1 MELRFCILML
11 AGICAV
17 SFGQGAEKQR
27 PLLVKPPFTVLTTSE
42 PEKLYEA
49 NKQQFAQGAEALAG
63 TYKPGGRTNSDNA
76 AFYETLTNAIKIFEA
91 DGNQQCLEIAIAML
105 RAATLKFYN
114 MGDEQLAAQLDKEGA
129 FNPSN
134 IAMKEHCY
142 DLALLYHLTYDKRA
156 AYKAALVL
164 KRYAEVIRD
173 WPLRERS
180 YQREAKGD
188 PRYSQDDDRFRWRW
202 DASGLYG
209 EWIPGFVRRG
219 LPLVYAFDLVYDSGM
234 LEELE
239 AREAIEQ
246 MLRYHIEF
254 NETFVR
260 TYGNLDHYALIAYP
274 QYGILIPEPEYVHE
288 TVQWLDNLLHCG
300 FYVSGFWHEGSP
312 SYHKDITV
320 GLTQRVPSFVDGY
333 SDPPGFVSKLDG
345 TRYDNLKLSEKFAT
359 QFKRMWESLGKVT
372 LPNRICTV
380 IHDTSFPQ
388 QAWWMPP
395 KTHSNPKLL
404 GCMGHVIMAKGE
416 GANQQQAHLHFS
428 GMHGHEH
435 FDTLQIIAWNQ
446 GQEMISSTRYRP
458 LPDDAST
465 REWHSMAAG
474 QNTVVIDETN
484 QLSRLSSHRRKIRPE
499 DSMGFPDPRYRAY
512 GHGDSLTDGK
522 LRFFA
527 AQWAPVQMAEAEGE
541 EAYHDLADLYRRT
554 VAMVEID
561 EAHSYLVD
569 VFRVRGGKRHDWML
583 HGCLEY
589 PYGFESELDFD
600 PIEGIQHKY
609 IKNVKGADLD
619 EVSSFA
625 YVYENG
631 KQSRHWLVMPQGS
644 RLYTGEAPAMR
655 RRGLAPFSF
664 VRHDAYSSLFV
675 AVHEFWSEGEEP
687 SISSVQ
693 PMQMM
698 MADVMDAGV
707 HIELAD
713 GTRDLFVSCFDPNG
727 ETATICAAAG
737 TPLEVAGGAVHV
749 RLDADGNFSRAFA
762 TGISGLQV
770 GPVKLTDTPDAYTGI
785 VADTLRKESG
795 DAVDA
800 LHTQAALPTDG
811 RLNGAPVILYYGDEL
826 VQSFLIERIAQR
838 PGGGSEIVLHNDAG
852 ISIEQNGELT
862 KLHYFPGWAING
874 KCRFRIVNTVL
885 AETGGKL
892 TPHPKSD
899 WPEPV
904 EKNLYP

>member
-1 MELRFCILML
+1 ML
-11 AGICAV
+11 AALSV
-17 SFGQGAEKQR
+17 TVWGQGPEKQR
-27 PLLVKPPFTVLTTSE
+27 PFLIKPPFSVLTTSD

-49 NKQQFAQGAEALAG
+49 NKQEFAKGAEALAA
-63 TYKPGGRTNSDNA
+63 TYKPGGRTNGENKG
-76 AFYETLTNAIKIFEA
+76 FYATLTNAIKVFEA
-91 DGNQQCLEIAIAML
+91 DGDQECLKIAIAML

-114 MGDEQLAAQLDKEGA
+114 MGDEELAAQLDKEGA
-129 FNPSN
+129 FNPNN

-156 AYKAALVL
+156 AYKTALIL

-173 WPLRERS
+173 WPLRERA

-188 PRYSQDDDRFRWRW
+188 PRYSQDDDRFKWRW
-202 DASGLYG
+202 DATGLYG
-209 EWIPGFVRRG
+209 AWFPGFVGRG

-234 LEELE
+234 MEELK
-239 AREAIEQ
+239 ARDAIEQ

-260 TYGNLDHYALIAYP
+260 TYGNLDHSSLMAYP
-274 QYGILIPEPEYVHE
+274 QYGILIPEPEYMHE
-288 TVQWLDNLLHCG
+288 AVQWLDNLLHYG

-320 GLTQRVPSFVDGY
+320 GLTRRVPSFVDGY

-345 TRYDNLKLSEKFAT
+345 TRYDSLKLSEKFGT

-380 IHDTSFPQ
+380 IHDTAFVQ
-388 QAWWMPP
+388 QCWWMPT

-435 FDTLQIIAWNQ
+435 YDTLQIIAWNQ

-484 QLSRLSSHRRKIRPE
+484 QLNRLSSHRRKITPE

-522 LRFFA
+522 IRFFA
-527 AQWAPVQMAEAEGE
+527 AQYAPVQMAEAQGE

-554 VAMVEID
+554 LAMIEID

-589 PYGFESELDFD
+589 PYSFESELDFD
-600 PIEGIQHKY
+600 PVEGIQHKY
-609 IKNVKGADLD
+609 IKDVKAADLD
-619 EVSSFA
+619 EVSSFG

-631 KQSRHWLVMPQGS
+631 KQSRHWLLMPEGS
-644 RLYTGEAPAMR
+644 RLFTGQAPAMR
-655 RRGLAPFSF
+655 RRGLSPFSF

-675 AVHEFWSEGEEP
+675 AVHEFWSEGQEP
-687 SISSVQ
+687 NISSVK
-693 PMQMM
+693 PMEMLT
-698 MADVMDAGV
+698 ADVMDAGV
-707 HIELAD
+707 EIELAD
-713 GTRDLFVSCFDPNG
+713 GTKDMFVSCFDP
-727 ETATICAAAG
+727 EAESATICAGAG
-737 TPLEVAGGAVHV
+737 TPMEVHGGAVHV
-749 RLDADGNFSRAFA
+749 RIDADGSLNRAFG
-762 TGISGLQV
+762 TGLRGLQV
-770 GPVKLTDTPDAYTGI
+770 GTTKLAHSAAAYSGVIGDTK
-785 VADTLRKESG
+785 RKETG
-795 DAVDA
+795 DEVDA
-800 LHTQAALPTDG
+800 LYTAEALPTDG
-811 RLNGAPVILYYGDEL
+811 RLHGAPVILYYGDEL
-826 VQSFLIERIAQR
+826 VQSFLIERIDKRA
-838 PGGGSEIVLHNDAG
+838 GGGSAIVLRNDAG
-852 ISIEQNGELT
+852 ITIEQGGKMT
-862 KLHYFPGWAING
+862 KLHYYPGWAIPG

-885 AETGGKL
+885 VEAGGKV
-892 TPHPKSD
+892 TPHPESD

-904 EKNLYP
+904 EKHLYP